1 MTKQA
6 VPTVYVVDDDA
17 DVRESLKWLLE
28 SVGLVVMTYDN
39 AITFLEECPKDAF
52 GCIIMDVRMP
62 HLSGLKA
69 QKELPTHGIHLP
81 VIMISAHGNV
91 DMAVTA
97 LTDGAHTFLE
107 KPFDDQVL
115 IDHVYASIE
124 KDAQHRQQKARL
136 TDYHSRYQSLTGRE
150 RQVFAKV
157 VEGHSNQEVADLL
170 GIHRKTVEGH
180 RAHVMAKMSANS
192 LAELVKMAALLD
204 KL

>member
-1 MTKQA
+1 MTEQI
-6 VPTVYVVDDDA
+6 VPTVYVIDDDA

-28 SVGLVVMTYDN
+28 SVGLVVVTFDS
-39 AITFLEECPKDAF
+39 AISFLEECPKDAF

-62 HLSGLKA
+62 QLSGLKA
-69 QKELPTHGIHLP
+69 QKQLSTRGIHLP

-124 KDAQHRQQKARL
+124 KHAQHREKKAKLADYYGRYENL
-136 TDYHSRYQSLTGRE
+136 TARE

-192 LAELVKMAALLD
+192 LAELVKMAALLG